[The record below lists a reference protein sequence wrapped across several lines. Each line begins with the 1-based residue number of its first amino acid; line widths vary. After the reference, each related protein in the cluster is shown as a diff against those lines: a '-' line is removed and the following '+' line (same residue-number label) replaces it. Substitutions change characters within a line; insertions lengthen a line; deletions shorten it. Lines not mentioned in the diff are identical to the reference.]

1 MFKLPVRIGL
11 IALSVMSFSAVAA
24 PLKEIP
30 FQWSCKPSSG
40 KFLGE
45 VRGHYYM
52 GAGGPESIYAMDYKI
67 TKLNGQSG
75 GNKANLKM
83 GHSKVPMLGWENQI
97 KSNDDLK
104 QDGQWHQLSK
114 ILAKYFNGRDNIE
127 VGFEFVFDK
136 SGADPSC
143 NVYKV
148 LNP

>member
-1 MFKLPVRIGL
+1 
-11 IALSVMSFSAVAA
+11 
-24 PLKEIP
+24 
-30 FQWSCKPSSG
+30 
-40 KFLGE
+40 
-45 VRGHYYM
+45 M
-52 GAGGPESIYAMDYKI
+52 GSGGPDSIYAMDYKI

-75 GNKANLKM
+75 GNKANLNM

-127 VGFEFVFDK
+127 VGFEFIFDK